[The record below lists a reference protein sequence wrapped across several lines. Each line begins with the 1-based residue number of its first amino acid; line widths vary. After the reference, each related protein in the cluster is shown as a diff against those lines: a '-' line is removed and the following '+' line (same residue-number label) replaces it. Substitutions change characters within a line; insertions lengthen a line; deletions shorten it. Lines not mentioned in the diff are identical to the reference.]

1 MSNDKEE
8 KKKKRQEEKVNK
20 GIWQLLFCR
29 FDQLK
34 DFKVAMRDALRFGFF
49 VSLILYIIAGSI
61 IAAIVSE
68 IVPGGG
74 FEANIEWWKTHGYV
88 TILVCCP
95 LGALC
100 GLIGGFMVNINVPY
114 LKEKRL
120 ERGPLWTIKR
130 IYAEYFRKENERQIE
145 HDFWAQRAN
154 ARKFSTKKELNKEF
168 AGFKFLFVFTPFV
181 VAFSAFL
188 YSFFAKSFTDT
199 PPGFLLYS
207 LSFGFTAWW
216 LVLSWTAGGV
226 SGAICKKCGKAGCLA
241 IDEITERTDEH
252 VEEREVS
259 GYDETI
265 GTVYVGD
272 QAVGSVTQYHAGW
285 TEQRTITSKYE
296 TLHCHCIC
304 CNEKTSDEE
313 LVSKEKNEWT
323 LK

>member
-1 MSNDKEE
+1 MSNNKEE
-8 KKKKRQEEKVNK
+8 KKKKRQEKRANK
-20 GIWQLLFCR
+20 GIWELLFCR

-34 DFKVAMRDALRFGFF
+34 DFKVAMRKKLRSTF
-49 VSLILYIIAGSI
+49 LIAFLLYIFVGSI

-95 LGALC
+95 LGALF
-100 GLIGGFMVNINVPY
+100 GLFGRLVKIKVPY

-130 IYAEYFRKENERQIE
+130 IYAEYFRKENERQVE

-154 ARKFSTKKELNKEF
+154 AGKFSTEKELNKEF

-181 VAFSAFL
+181 IAFSAFL

-199 PPGFLLYS
+199 PPGFFLYS
-207 LSFGFTAWW
+207 LSFGFTACW

-226 SGAICKKCGKAGCLA
+226 SGAICKKCGKVGCFA
-241 IDEITERTDEH
+241 IDEIYNRTEEK
-252 VEEREVS
+252 EETKIDD

-265 GTVYVGD
+265 GTVYVGN
-272 QAVGSVTQYHAGW
+272 QAVGSITQHHSGALHS
-285 TEQRTITSKYE
+285 RTVTSKYE

-304 CNEKTSDEE
+304 CQNKTISEE
-313 LVSKEKNEWT
+313 ILVSVNEGEWN
-323 LK
+323 